1 MNEELNR
8 AVDSLEEK
16 SLNELSEMTEENNE
30 KNEKVIYDAQEEIKR
45 IFTELRRWIVRNS
58 EPEAIKENLEKAKE
72 DTIEVLNK
80 TREKAI
86 EVSESEQFKKTLDAG
101 KEFLVGTGAL
111 ILEGLNVCKETL
123 MKNDK
128 VKDFVD
134 KADSKL
140 DVLRE
145 NKNLQDAA
153 AKTYEATEK
162 LNKAI
167 FDGVKNFFEK
177 K

>member
-1 MNEELNR
+1 MNEELNKT
-8 AVDSLEEK
+8 VDSLEEK
-16 SLNELSEMTEENNE
+16 SLIELSEMTEEDNI
-30 KNEKVIYDAQEEIKR
+30 KNEKFIYDAQVEIKR
-45 IFTELRRWIVRNS
+45 IFTDLRRWIVRNS
-58 EPEAIKENLEKAKE
+58 DPEAVKENLEKAKE

-86 EVSESEQFKKTLDAG
+86 DVSESEQFKKTMEAG
-101 KEFLVGTGAL
+101 KEFLVGTGTL
-111 ILEGLNVCKETL
+111 IVEGFNVCKEAL
-123 MKNDK
+123 MKNDM
-128 VKDFVD
+128 VKEFVD

-140 DVLRE
+140 DVLRD

-153 AKTYEATEK
+153 TKTFEATEK

>member
-1 MNEELNR
+1 MNDELNK

-16 SLNELSEMTEENNE
+16 SLNELSVMKEENNE
-30 KNEKVIYDAQEEIKR
+30 KNEKVIYDAQEEIKH
-45 IFTELRRWIVRNS
+45 IFQELRRWIVRNS
-58 EPEAIKENLEKAKE
+58 DPEAIKVNLEKAKE
-72 DTIEVLNK
+72 DTVDVLKK
-80 TREKAI
+80 TKEKAI
-86 EVSESEQFKKTLDAG
+86 EVSENEQFKKTLEAG
-101 KEFLVGTGAL
+101 KEFLSETGAL
-111 ILEGLNVCKETL
+111 VVEGFNVCKDLL
-123 MKNDK
+123 MSNDA
-128 VKDFVD
+128 VKDFVE